1 MNFQSSIA
9 WFFLNVVG
17 IAVAAVFVFDF
28 VNLAR
33 KASGRLLIL
42 PQYLVARRARSMI
55 VIALLGVL
63 AAVAVAFA
71 LTAWPA

>member
-1 MNFQSSIA
+1 
-9 WFFLNVVG
+9 
-17 IAVAAVFVFDF
+17 
-28 VNLAR
+28 
-33 KASGRLLIL
+33 
-42 PQYLVARRARSMI
+42 LVARRARSMI

>member
-33 KASGRLLIL
+33 KASGRVLIL
-42 PQYLVARRARSMI
+42 QQYLVTRRARSTI

-63 AAVAVAFA
+63 AVAVAFA

>member
-1 MNFQSSIA
+1 MNFHSSLA
-9 WFFLNVVG
+9 WLFLNVVG

-33 KASGRLLIL
+33 KASGRVLIL
-42 PQYLVARRARSMI
+42 PQYFVTHRARSTI
-55 VIALLGVL
+55 VIALLVVL
-63 AAVAVAFA
+63 AVAVAFA

>member
-33 KASGRLLIL
+33 KASGRVLIL
-42 PQYLVARRARSMI
+42 QQYLVTRRARSTI

-63 AAVAVAFA
+63 AVAVAFG